1 MRDGPDYRVMILPAA
16 RRQLLAIRPPAQD
29 RIRQAIRQLAADPTP
44 ADSIP
49 MTGKATGLHRLR
61 VGMHRVVY
69 RIHDDKLV
77 VLVIRFGHRGNV
89 YSGFEQI

>member
-16 RRQLLAIRPPAQD
+16 RRQWLAIRPPAQD
-29 RIRQAIRQLAADPTP
+29 RIRQAIRQLTTDPTP
-44 ADSIP
+44 AGSIP
-49 MTGKATGLHRLR
+49 MAGKAVGLHRLR

-69 RIHDDKLV
+69 RIQDEELI
-77 VLVIRFGHRGNV
+77 VLVIRIGHRGNV